1 MKKSGLLVALALSCL
16 LGLGKGAH
24 AQEASRVVMT
34 VPFEFVVGH
43 ATLRAGTYS
52 ISPVFSTAQAALVVR
67 GHDGSSVVLPIDF
80 DGTRGEPA
88 KVGFEHVG
96 DKYFLSRVET
106 PTGVYTIRTPGA
118 MTKLAQMKDHGTVSS
133 PGAN

>member
-16 LGLGKGAH
+16 PGLGKSAH
-24 AQEASRVVMT
+24 AQDASGVVMK

-52 ISPVFSTAQAALVVR
+52 ISRVSSKAQAALVVR
-67 GHDGSSVVLPIDF
+67 GHDSSSFVLPFDF

-88 KVGFEHVG
+88 KVSFEHVG

-106 PTGVYTIRTPGA
+106 PAGVYTIRTPGA
-118 MTKLAQMKDHGTVSS
+118 MAKLAQMKDHDTVSS
-133 PGAN
+133 SGAN